1 MKKELRERII
11 SYNKSV
17 AEKTEKANDLEII
30 VSAIKKLPR
39 GQLKKFLN
47 EDVITVFKKYGVDFA
62 EQGGEE

>member
-17 AEKTEKANDLEII
+17 AENTEKASDLEII

-39 GQLKKFLN
+39 GQLKKFLS
-47 EDVITVFKKYGVDFA
+47 EDVIAVFKKYGVDFT
-62 EQGGEE
+62 EQGCVE